1 MLLKKGNSLRRLA
14 LSGAIACSLVSSFSA
29 SATVTALPVASA
41 GMSVAQSRSELLA
54 ALPRGMDL
62 HYLSTLAPLYAA
74 NHMQPMWQDREAV
87 QQFQQQLAELAMS
100 GVQPQFTQ
108 WVKMLTDPAL
118 SEAGRDAVL
127 SDAMLGYLQFVSAI
141 GANGNNWL
149 YSNIPYKLGLPPT
162 AVINQ
167 WQLAVRQA
175 RTLSYVNS
183 LAPQHPQYAK
193 MHQALRDMLAD
204 NRPWPQVGSGPSL
217 RPGQMRTIFR
227 RCVRS

>member
-29 SATVTALPVASA
+29 SATVPALPVASA

-149 YSNIPYKLGLPPT
+149 YRFPT
-162 AVINQ
+162 
-167 WQLAVRQA
+167 
-175 RTLSYVNS
+175 S
-183 LAPQHPQYAK
+183 LAC
-193 MHQALRDMLAD
+193 
-204 NRPWPQVGSGPSL
+204 RPP
-217 RPGQMRTIFR
+217 R
-227 RCVRS
+227 

>member
-1 MLLKKGNSLRRLA
+1 MA

-118 SEAGRDAVL
+118 SEGPRCGAVRCDAGLFTVRL
-127 SDAMLGYLQFVSAI
+127 CHRCQR
-141 GANGNNWL
+141 
-149 YSNIPYKLGLPPT
+149 
-162 AVINQ
+162 Q
-167 WQLAVRQA
+167 QLAVQQYSLQAWLAAHRGDQPMATGGAPCAYPELCEFARAAASAIRQD
-175 RTLSYVNS
+175 
-183 LAPQHPQYAK
+183 AP
-193 MHQALRDMLAD
+193 ALRDMLAD

-217 RPGQMRTIFR
+217 RPAK
-227 RCVRS
+227 